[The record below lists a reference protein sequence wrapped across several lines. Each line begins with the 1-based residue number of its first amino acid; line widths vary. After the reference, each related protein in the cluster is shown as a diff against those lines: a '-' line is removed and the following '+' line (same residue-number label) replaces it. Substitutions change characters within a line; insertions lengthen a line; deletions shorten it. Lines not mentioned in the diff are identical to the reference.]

1 MPTGTNS
8 DKTPYVALQPSL
20 LLHLAEYNMSRDIL
34 AEVKTI
40 MCDVFDV
47 DDLDIS
53 KDTTARDIE
62 EWDSLSHI
70 RLIVA
75 IEQHFGIKFT
85 SLEVEGFKSVGDL
98 VAAVAKKTGTS
109 A

>member
-1 MPTGTNS
+1 
-8 DKTPYVALQPSL
+8 
-20 LLHLAEYNMSRDIL
+20 MSRDIL
-34 AEVKTI
+34 AEIKTI

-53 KDTTARDIE
+53 NGTTARDIE

-75 IEQHFGIKFT
+75 IEQHFKIKFT

-98 VAAVAKKTGTS
+98 AAAIRKKTES
-109 A
+109 QA

>member
-1 MPTGTNS
+1 M
-8 DKTPYVALQPSL
+8 